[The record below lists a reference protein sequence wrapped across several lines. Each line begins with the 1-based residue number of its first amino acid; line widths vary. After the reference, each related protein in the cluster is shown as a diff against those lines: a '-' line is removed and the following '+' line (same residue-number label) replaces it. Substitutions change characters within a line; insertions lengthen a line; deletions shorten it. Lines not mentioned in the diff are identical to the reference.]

1 MQLIRANYVKRDV
14 LSAFPP
20 WPKKKIHKSQ
30 SWERRVTTTGA
41 TEPVHTHAHKHTR
54 AYYTRAHAHTVD
66 HSEACKQQGIVP
78 VLSVLHAVS
87 TPHPHSY
94 FTVSLS
100 RRDVTRRPET
110 GGRTTRFRF
119 AKCVLLSYAPGK
131 FANRW
136 SRATSPP
143 STPRDVLRTGC
154 YEGVKAA
161 VGG

>member
-1 MQLIRANYVKRDV
+1 MQIIRANYVKRDV
-14 LSAFPP
+14 LSAFPS
-20 WPKKKIHKSQ
+20 WPKKEIHKSK
-30 SWERRVTTTGA
+30 SWERRVTTTDA
-41 TEPVHTHAHKHTR
+41 AEPVHTYAHTH
-54 AYYTRAHAHTVD
+54 TRAHAHTVD

-119 AKCVLLSYAPGK
+119 AKCSTVLLSYAPGNLRIGGVARHRRRRRL
-131 FANRW
+131 ANGMLRGCRGGGGRLRW
-136 SRATSPP
+136 PNK
-143 STPRDVLRTGC
+143 L
-154 YEGVKAA
+154 
-161 VGG
+161 